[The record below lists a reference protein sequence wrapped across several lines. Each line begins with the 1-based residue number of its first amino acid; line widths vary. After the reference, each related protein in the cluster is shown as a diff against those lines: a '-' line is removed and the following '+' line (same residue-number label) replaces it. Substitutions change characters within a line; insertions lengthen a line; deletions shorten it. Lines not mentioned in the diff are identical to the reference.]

1 MRRNRVAA
9 AGPTVIT
16 SASTSLD
23 DQHDARRRKYLT
35 MMGIRILCVIAAV
48 IVAQFSL
55 WLALAFMVG
64 GAVLPWCA
72 VLIANDRPPQR
83 STAFVRYRPPTADA
97 IAPAPSRPPASPDDA
112 QPSRSAPSRN
122 TVYVVDSE
130 PIAPAAEPN
139 GRRSTS

>member
-1 MRRNRVAA
+1 
-9 AGPTVIT
+9 
-16 SASTSLD
+16 
-23 DQHDARRRKYLT
+23 

-97 IAPAPSRPPASPDDA
+97 IAPALSSPTASADGAGTSHPAD
-112 QPSRSAPSRN
+112 SRN
-122 TVYVVDSE
+122 TVYVFDSE
-130 PIAPAAEPN
+130 PSPPATDPN
-139 GRRSTS
+139 GRRSTR

>member
-1 MRRNRVAA
+1 
-9 AGPTVIT
+9 
-16 SASTSLD
+16 
-23 DQHDARRRKYLT
+23 

-83 STAFVRYRPPTADA
+83 STAFVRYRPSAEHA
-97 IAPAPSRPPASPDDA
+97 IASTPAAPERDAGAAAPRPQTGRGS
-112 QPSRSAPSRN
+112 
-122 TVYVVDSE
+122 YVVDAVVIPSATE
-130 PIAPAAEPN
+130 QN
-139 GRRSTS
+139 GKGSGT